1 MMILRQCFIGGLL
14 KIGDNNASKA
24 FESIMRGLQ
33 EAKAMGDGEM
43 SKSEIKR
50 LKAQIANASQLDLA
64 KIGLNALVDE
74 ATGYQEIRPR
84 DGLRKQLDA
93 KGK

>member
-1 MMILRQCFIGGLL
+1 M
-14 KIGDNNASKA
+14 ST
-24 FESIMRGLQ
+24 
-33 EAKAMGDGEM
+33 

-74 ATGYQEIRPR
+74 ATGYQEIRPK

-93 KGK
+93 KE